1 MRSVHWDTLCR
12 DVEGPVEHRLH
23 LGILRLVCGGV
34 RPQGLPE
41 RWAAVGEVDDERLA
55 AALVAVAAKEGR
67 APGEV
72 VERDCLRGRGYGWER
87 VRLFE

>member
-1 MRSVHWDTLCR
+1 MKEAHLPSHPPW
-12 DVEGPVEHRLH
+12 VEHRLH
-23 LGILRLVCGGV
+23 LAVGVLRLVCGGV
-34 RPQGLPE
+34 RHWGLPE

-72 VERDCLRGRGYGWER
+72 VERDCLRGRGYGRER
-87 VRLFE
+87 VCLLE